1 MAESFDVITIDSLE
15 TIHRLIF
22 IHMFKDSYEEIF
34 KQISKKEDDHNYE
47 KELKELIL
55 EILNEKI
62 KLLEDLTKN

>member
-34 KQISKKEDDHNYE
+34 KQISKKEDDHNDE

-55 EILNEKI
+55 EILNEQI
-62 KLLEDLTKN
+62 KLVEDLTKN

>member
-34 KQISKKEDDHNYE
+34 KQISKNEVDHNYE